1 MMDNKFRR
9 RKRAKSNAM
18 TLVEIIMA
26 MALIGIITISIM
38 TLLTSGFTQITS
50 SGERAKALFQAQAQ
64 IESDINDIGQSASDA
79 SETLTLKIDDT
90 EIIVPGK
97 VKSVN
102 TALPNG
108 RSVQI
113 EIFQPYK

>member
-9 RKRAKSNAM
+9 RKYVKSNAM

-108 RSVQI
+108 RFVQI

>member
-1 MMDNKFRR
+1 MMVNESKI
-9 RKRAKSNAM
+9 KVYTKAKAM

-26 MALIGIITISIM
+26 IALIGIITVSIL

-79 SETLTLKIDDT
+79 AETLTLKIDDV

-97 VKSVN
+97 IKSVN
-102 TALPNG
+102 TALPSG

-113 EIFQPYK
+113 EIFQPYR